1 MPLIIEILTERD
13 LEAYAA
19 GRLEAGER
27 ASVEQCAR
35 HDRRVAARLSS
46 CRPQPPGEAGRP
58 QPTRRLKLKPT
69 AARGPSSRR
78 N

>member
-46 CRPQPPGEAGRP
+46 CRPGKAGRP

-78 N
+78 Y

>member
-19 GRLEAGER
+19 GRLDERER

-35 HDRRVAARLSS
+35 HDRRVAARLRS
-46 CRPQPPGEAGRP
+46 CRPQQQVEAWRP
-58 QPTRRLKLKPT
+58 AARHKPT
-69 AARGPSSRR
+69 PARRPGC
-78 N
+78 